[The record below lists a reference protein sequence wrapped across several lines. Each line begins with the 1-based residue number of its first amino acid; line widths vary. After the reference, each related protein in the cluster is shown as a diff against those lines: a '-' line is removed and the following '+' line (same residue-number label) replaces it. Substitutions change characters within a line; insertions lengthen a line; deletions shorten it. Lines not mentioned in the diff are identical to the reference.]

1 MTRTS
6 ANLLMLVAGL
16 AWGMGFVAQE
26 TAMDDIGPFL
36 FMGLR
41 FALAALALTPLA
53 LWEMRRSGRVA
64 LTRHDWLSMAMVGT
78 VFFTAMMMQ
87 QVGLL
92 ATSVTNAGVLTG
104 LYVVLVPIIIR
115 IFYGQH
121 QPRLIWVCAVTAFV
135 GIWLLGGGGL
145 DRLTWGD
152 WLVIIGAIFA
162 ALHVI
167 VVGSTVGILRLPA
180 TLAAMQFAV
189 ASTLAWMGFA
199 FARAMDWNDEPAFA
213 VDIIARAA
221 PEIAYAAFIAGA
233 LAFTIMAFCQQ
244 YTKAADAAI
253 LLSSEALFAALGGAI
268 LLGERLDVIG
278 YAGCAILFVA
288 ITITSFASAKADDE
302 KAKLEEATAS
312 H

>member
-16 AWGMGFVAQE
+16 VWGLGFVAQE
-26 TAMDDIGPFL
+26 QAMNDIGPFL

-41 FALAALALTPLA
+41 FALAALALMPLA
-53 LWEMRRSGRVA
+53 LWELGKRDSATPALRGKDWRS
-64 LTRHDWLSMAMVGT
+64 LIIVGL
-78 VFFTAMMMQ
+78 VFFTAMAMQ

-104 LYVVLVPIIIR
+104 LYVVLTPIIIR
-115 IFYGQH
+115 LFMGQP
-121 QPRLIWVCAVTAFV
+121 QPTLIWVCAATAFF

-145 DRLTWGD
+145 GRLTWGD
-152 WLVIIGAIFA
+152 WVMIVGAFFA

-167 VVGSTVGILRLPA
+167 IVGATVGAMRLPA

-189 ASTLAWMGFA
+189 ASLFSWVGFA
-199 FARAMDWNDEPAFA
+199 VVRAADWSYEPAFA
-213 VDIIARAA
+213 LDIVARAA
-221 PEIAYAAFIAGA
+221 PEIAYASFIAGA

-268 LLGERLDVIG
+268 LLGERLDVLG
-278 YAGCAILFVA
+278 YAGCTILFGA
-288 ITITSFASAKADDE
+288 IVVTSFASAKM
-302 KAKLEEATAS
+302 EERGKTT
-312 H
+312 

>member
-16 AWGMGFVAQE
+16 VWGLGFVAQE
-26 TAMDDIGPFL
+26 QAMDDIGPFL

-41 FALAALALTPLA
+41 FALAALALAPLV
-53 LWEMRRSGRVA
+53 LWELRKRDDA
-64 LTRHDWLSMAMVGT
+64 LPHLSNKDWLSLVTVG
-78 VFFTAMMMQ
+78 VIFFTAMALQ

-104 LYVVLVPIIIR
+104 LYVVLTPIILHL
-115 IFYGQH
+115 FFGQR
-121 QPRLIWVCAVTAFV
+121 QPVIIGACAATAFL

-145 DRLTWGD
+145 GRLTWGD
-152 WLVIIGAIFA
+152 WVMIVGAVFA

-167 VVGSTVGILRLPA
+167 IVGATVGKMRLPA
-180 TLAAMQFAV
+180 TLAAMQFAI
-189 ASTLAWMGFA
+189 ASLFSWAGFA
-199 FARAMDWNDEPAFA
+199 VVRIADWSYEPALAFNI
-213 VDIIARAA
+213 VARAA
-221 PEIAYAAFIAGA
+221 PEIAYAALIAGA

-268 LLGERLDVIG
+268 LLGERLDVLG
-278 YAGCAILFVA
+278 YAGCAILFGA
-288 ITITSFASAKADDE
+288 IVVTSFASAK
-302 KAKLEEATAS
+302 LEERATLT
-312 H
+312 